1 MPLYRAYYFDLN
13 ISFFLFQYARILTFI
28 CFNGE
33 EANNPIFLPTIWRD
47 LFPNIDLES
56 VNS

>member
-1 MPLYRAYYFDLN
+1 MDSPLYCAYYFDL
-13 ISFFLFQYARILTFI
+13 IFLFQYSRIFTFI

-33 EANNPIFLPTIWRD
+33 EANNPIFLPTTWRD
-47 LFPNIDLES
+47 SFPNLDLES